1 MIFRGASIQRQQEGG
16 SMRRVALMVFASV
29 LLFSFGAA
37 AQTLNQAVA
46 SSAPAGAAAEPPA
59 FNGMNEFPIRVYIG
73 YEFFEFR
80 NQDNL
85 TFHNNG
91 IKTDFTGYLGH
102 DFALEGSVT
111 GGFGWARYSPTLNLE
126 SSSIFYGGGIRIG
139 PQHRRFQPWV
149 HVLVGGER
157 LRFTQTAGA
166 IGDDNGFAYLAG
178 VGADYMLGPRFFW
191 RFSGDY
197 LGTREFGANQENY
210 EFGTGV
216 GFSF

>member
-1 MIFRGASIQRQQEGG
+1 MTLPSKVPSPAAS
-16 SMRRVALMVFASV
+16 
-29 LLFSFGAA
+29 
-37 AQTLNQAVA
+37 
-46 SSAPAGAAAEPPA
+46 AGALLPDAQL
-59 FNGMNEFPIRVYIG
+59 RV
-73 YEFFEFR
+73 
-80 NQDNL
+80 QL
-85 TFHNNG
+85 H
-91 IKTDFTGYLGH
+91 L
-102 DFALEGSVT
+102 
-111 GGFGWARYSPTLNLE
+111 
-126 SSSIFYGGGIRIG
+126 YGGGIRIG

-166 IGDDNGFAYLAG
+166 MATNNGFAYLAG

>member
-1 MIFRGASIQRQQEGG
+1 
-16 SMRRVALMVFASV
+16 MRRVALMVFASV
-29 LLFSFGAA
+29 LVFSLGAA
-37 AQTLNQAVA
+37 AQNLNLAVA
-46 SSAPAGAAAEPPA
+46 PSAPAGAAADPPA
-59 FNGMNEFPIRVYIG
+59 FNAANEFPIRVYVG
-73 YEFFEFR
+73 YEFNEFR
-80 NQDNL
+80 NEDKL

-102 DFALEGSVT
+102 DFAVEGSVT
-111 GGFGWARYSPTLNLE
+111 AGFGWARSSPTLNLE

-139 PQHRRFQPWV
+139 PQHKRFQPWV

-157 LRFTQTAGA
+157 LRFTQTSATL
-166 IGDDNGFAYLAG
+166 GDDNGFAYLG
-178 VGADYMLGPRFFW
+178 GIGADYLIGPRIFW

-210 EFGTGV
+210 QFGTGI